1 MAATHAQE
9 IAEGRR
15 FAFGAHWAAFLE
27 RLTPERIAEAERSL
41 REMLGRERLDG
52 LAFLDVGSGSGLFS
66 LAARRLGARVTS
78 FDFDPKSVACTEEL
92 RRRYAPDEGQWAIF
106 EGSALDDALIARLGT
121 FDIVYSWGVL
131 HHTGSMWKALGN
143 VAGVVRPGG
152 TLFIAIYNYQVY
164 WTAFYTR
171 IKRLYVALPRP
182 LRFLVSGPYVVT
194 QVVKG
199 LVRDVLLLRNP
210 VERYRERIRQ
220 RGMSMWHDWI
230 DWIGGYPFEAVPPE
244 AIFNFFR
251 ERGFSLERLVTC
263 GGGQGCNEF
272 VFIRTG
278 PV

>member
-1 MAATHAQE
+1 
-9 IAEGRR
+9 
-15 FAFGAHWAAFLE
+15 
-27 RLTPERIAEAERSL
+27 
-41 REMLGRERLDG
+41 
-52 LAFLDVGSGSGLFS
+52 
-66 LAARRLGARVTS
+66 
-78 FDFDPKSVACTEEL
+78 
-92 RRRYAPDEGQWAIF
+92 
-106 EGSALDDALIARLGT
+106 
-121 FDIVYSWGVL
+121 
-131 HHTGSMWKALGN
+131 
-143 VAGVVRPGG
+143 
-152 TLFIAIYNYQVY
+152 
-164 WTAFYTR
+164 
-171 IKRLYVALPRP
+171 
-182 LRFLVSGPYVVT
+182 VT
-194 QVVKG
+194 QAVKG